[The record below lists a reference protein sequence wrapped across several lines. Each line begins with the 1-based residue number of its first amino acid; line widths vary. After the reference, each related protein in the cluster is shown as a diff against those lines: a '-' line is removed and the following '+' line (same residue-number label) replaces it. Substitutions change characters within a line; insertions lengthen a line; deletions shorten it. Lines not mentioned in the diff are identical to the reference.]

1 MAQGS
6 VKSASRPAPTGKPKT
21 NVRKT
26 NKVNK
31 PQKAKATCAADKM
44 QKKLT
49 AGMAARTEKML
60 GQRVG
65 HLELIGKGKRAEKNE
80 KDKEKFKGG
89 SRKFG

>member
-6 VKSASRPAPTGKPKT
+6 VKSASRPAPTGKPKGT
-21 NVRKT
+21 VRKT
-26 NKVNK
+26 SKVTK

-60 GQRVG
+60 GQRVH
-65 HLELIGKGKRAEKNE
+65 HLDVIGKGQRAQRNE
-80 KDKEKFKGG
+80 KGQEKVKGG

>member
-6 VKSASRPAPTGKPKT
+6 VKSASRPAPTGKPK
-21 NVRKT
+21 NSVRKT
-26 NKVNK
+26 SKVTK
-31 PQKAKATCAADKM
+31 PQKAKSTCAADKM

-65 HLELIGKGKRAEKNE
+65 HLELIGKGNRAQRNE
-80 KDKEKFKGG
+80 EGKEKFKGG